1 MTRITT
7 ETGSRLV
14 GALIGLVR
22 ATDGLAHVTGD
33 TNNIIIESLH
43 MSDIALGISDADIE
57 DMITRAHAD
66 KHTIVPDCSVC
77 GAPCGR
83 TADYD
88 WESVYREERTEHEEG
103 NVAEP
108 SVISDVRIDILS
120 TLQKISHR
128 VISGEINADGEV
140 NFSVCRAVFALGEN
154 WSAGE
159 LGSVERELEELTTN
173 RM

>member
-1 MTRITT
+1 MEDKIRITT

-22 ATDGLAHVTGD
+22 ATDGMMHVTDD
-33 TNNIIIESLH
+33 TNNIIIEGLH
-43 MSDIALGISDADIE
+43 MSDIALGISDADMKA
-57 DMITRAHAD
+57 MIARVHAD

-103 NVAEP
+103 NR
-108 SVISDVRIDILS
+108 DVRIDILS

-154 WSAGE
+154 WSDGE
-159 LGSVERELEELTTN
+159 LERVERELEDLSTN
-173 RM
+173 NSM

>member
-1 MTRITT
+1 
-7 ETGSRLV
+7 
-14 GALIGLVR
+14 
-22 ATDGLAHVTGD
+22 
-33 TNNIIIESLH
+33 
-43 MSDIALGISDADIE
+43 MSDIALGISDADMKA
-57 DMITRAHAD
+57 MIARVHAD
-66 KHTIVPDCSVC
+66 KHTIVPECSVC

-88 WESVYREERTEHEEG
+88 WESVYREERTEHEEGNRDG

-140 NFSVCRAVFALGEN
+140 NFSVCRAVFPRRSIARRAPVAHVTVPARRRSSARVVCTRVRPRAATPLICRRRSAL
-154 WSAGE
+154 WA
-159 LGSVERELEELTTN
+159 
-173 RM
+173 